1 MNELLQ
7 PLLDADG
14 KIKRWPKKAA
24 ERTAVLEYF
33 AERFEAGKDYTE
45 MEVNAVIGSL
55 HAFSDNSGLRRE
67 LITAKMLNR
76 TPDGRRYWKE

>member
-1 MNELLQ
+1 MNELLT

-33 AERFEAGKDYTE
+33 AERFEKGKDYTE
-45 MEVNAVIGSL
+45 VEVNGIIGSL
-55 HAFSDNSGLRRE
+55 HTFSDNSGLRRE
-67 LITAKMLNR
+67 LITAKLINR

>member
-7 PLLDADG
+7 LLLDADG
-14 KIKRWPKKAA
+14 KVKRWPKKAA

-33 AERFEAGKDYTE
+33 AGKFETGKDYTE

-55 HAFSDNSGLRRE
+55 HTFSDNSGLRRE
-67 LITAKMLNR
+67 MITAKMLNR